1 MLSVRASPILEVH
14 NFIIK
19 KMKRVIWKFPLEVTD
34 VQDIEIPH
42 GSILLSVQTQN
53 KTPCLWALIYNTE
66 AEKEVIRLRTI
77 GTGNPISDEDFD
89 PRDFLGT
96 YQLGGGSFVGHV
108 FQVTS

>member
-1 MLSVRASPILEVH
+1 
-14 NFIIK
+14 
-19 KMKRVIWKFPLEVTD
+19 MKSTIWKYVLKLTD

-53 KTPCLWALIYNTE
+53 EDPCLWVLVYDTE

-77 GTGNPISDEDFD
+77 GTGHNITADDFNPK
-89 PRDFLGT
+89 DFLGT
-96 YQLGGGSFVGHV
+96 YQLRNGAFVAHV